1 MAMKKQSKKSSQA
14 EGKKGLIEVRCGKI
28 VIRAKKLVLRI
39 NSERRLT
46 MTVYTVIKIVAKS
59 TGKSIYRIEKELG
72 FSNGTIS
79 KWNKSMPGADSLQA
93 VADYLGTT
101 SQYLLRLAKEDN

>member
-1 MAMKKQSKKSSQA
+1 MHGNIFLENK
-14 EGKKGLIEVRCGKI
+14 
-28 VIRAKKLVLRI
+28 
-39 NSERRLT
+39 ERRLK
-46 MTVYTVIKIVAKS
+46 MTVYTAIKIVAKS
-59 TGKSIYRIEKELG
+59 NSKSIYRIEKDLG

-101 SQYLLRLAKEDN
+101 SQYLLRLAKEDK

>member
-1 MAMKKQSKKSSQA
+1 
-14 EGKKGLIEVRCGKI
+14 
-28 VIRAKKLVLRI
+28 
-39 NSERRLT
+39 
-46 MTVYTVIKIVAKS
+46 MTVYTAIKKVAKS
-59 TGKSIYRIEKELG
+59 RNKSIYRIEKDLE

-101 SQYLLRLAKEDN
+101 PQYLLRLAKEDK

>member
-1 MAMKKQSKKSSQA
+1 MSIYTAIKK
-14 EGKKGLIEVRCGKI
+14 
-28 VIRAKKLVLRI
+28 
-39 NSERRLT
+39 
-46 MTVYTVIKIVAKS
+46 VAYEK
-59 TGKSIYRIEKELG
+59 GKSIYRLEKDLD

-101 SQYLLRLAKEDN
+101 PQYLLRLAKEEK

>member
-1 MAMKKQSKKSSQA
+1 
-14 EGKKGLIEVRCGKI
+14 
-28 VIRAKKLVLRI
+28 
-39 NSERRLT
+39 
-46 MTVYTVIKIVAKS
+46 MTVYTAIKTVAKLNS
-59 TGKSIYRIEKELG
+59 KSIYRIEKDLG

-101 SQYLLRLAKEDN
+101 SQYLLRLAKEDK

>member
-1 MAMKKQSKKSSQA
+1 
-14 EGKKGLIEVRCGKI
+14 
-28 VIRAKKLVLRI
+28 
-39 NSERRLT
+39 
-46 MTVYTVIKIVAKS
+46 MTVYTAIKKVAKS
-59 TGKSIYRIEKELG
+59 RNKSIYRIEKDLE

-101 SQYLLRLAKEDN
+101 PQFLLRLAKEDK

>member
-1 MAMKKQSKKSSQA
+1 MSMH
-14 EGKKGLIEVRCGKI
+14 G
-28 VIRAKKLVLRI
+28 VIFLENK
-39 NSERRLT
+39 ERRLM
-46 MTVYTVIKIVAKS
+46 MTVYTAIKTVAKP
-59 TGKSIYRIEKELG
+59 TGKSIYRIEKDLG

-101 SQYLLRLAKEDN
+101 PQYLLRLAKEDN